1 MKNIE
6 AVGKITWLMG
16 QSDQHCSWTVDD
28 IHRLVLPPIALQQF
42 RIWEVESQPVG
53 FLTWAMLDDEAEQGY
68 LNGTRKLQPDDW
80 QAGKNL
86 WLIDFVAPHGGVM
99 AMVREGREHLR
110 SLFGKGV
117 VGRANRLHK
126 GKLWCSVT

>member
-53 FLTWAMLDDEAEQGY
+53 FMTWGFFTDEVEQGY
-68 LNGTRKLQPDDW
+68 LTGERKIQPDDW
-80 QAGKNL
+80 QEGDQAYVV
-86 WLIDFVAPHGGVM
+86 DFVAPNGGVRE
-99 AMVREGREHLR
+99 MVREGRDYLGNQYGPKVI
-110 SLFGKGV
+110 FKGW
-117 VGRANRLHK
+117 RKQK
-126 GKLWCSVT
+126 GKSWSAST